1 MELAVE
7 FRRLGR
13 TELSRAVEIDRRE
26 RIDVLYDQHGSQLV
40 ARHGHWSAS
49 AWDPDGHGEHSV
61 EAKVNTLEHYV
72 DSGGIALGAFA
83 SGRLVGIG
91 VVVPHL
97 RPGIAQLAFL
107 HVSAPLRATG
117 IGSRLSEQLEQIA
130 RTAGDSD
137 MVVSA
142 TPSENTVR
150 FYLGRGFQP
159 MAEPLAELSSSSPRT
174 CTCAR
179 YFERPVTSA
188 RNRPSIKAV
197 PRTEHTSNDLR
208 CSCGRAGVDGVPYR
222 RLVVPSTASFCRA
235 VRHLL
240 TRHGSPSMAA
250 SAGCATRVPHPM
262 RAARDRLAVWSG
274 SIGVLSSR
282 R

>member
-1 MELAVE
+1 MCQREAVEPAVE

-13 TELSRAVEIDRRE
+13 TELSRVVEIDRRE

-40 ARHGHWSAS
+40 ARHGNWSAS
-49 AWDPDGHGEHSV
+49 AWDPEGHGEHSV
-61 EAKVNTLEHYV
+61 EAQVNTLEHYV
-72 DSGGIALGAFA
+72 DTGGIALGAFA

-117 IGSRLSEQLEQIA
+117 IGSCLSEQLEQIA

-159 MAEPLAELSSSSPRT
+159 MAKPLAEL
-174 CTCAR
+174 
-179 YFERPVTSA
+179 FELEPDDVHMS
-188 RNRPSIKAV
+188 K
-197 PRTEHTSNDLR
+197 
-208 CSCGRAGVDGVPYR
+208 
-222 RLVVPSTASFCRA
+222 
-235 VRHLL
+235 
-240 TRHGSPSMAA
+240 
-250 SAGCATRVPHPM
+250 
-262 RAARDRLAVWSG
+262 
-274 SIGVLSSR
+274 VL
-282 R
+282 

>member
-1 MELAVE
+1 VVEATVE
-7 FRRLGR
+7 FRGLGR
-13 TELSRAVEIDRRE
+13 GELWRVVEIDRRE
-26 RIDVLYDQHGSQLV
+26 RIDVLYDQHGTQLV
-40 ARHGHWSAS
+40 ARHGNWSAS

-61 EAKVNTLEHYV
+61 EAQVHTVEHYV
-72 DSGGIALGAFA
+72 DTGGIALGAFA

-97 RPGIAQLAFL
+97 RPRIAQLAFL

-159 MAEPLAELSSSSPRT
+159 VAEPLAELLELEP
-174 CTCAR
+174 
-179 YFERPVTSA
+179 EDV
-188 RNRPSIKAV
+188 
-197 PRTEHTSNDLR
+197 H
-208 CSCGRAGVDGVPYR
+208 
-222 RLVVPSTASFCRA
+222 
-235 VRHLL
+235 
-240 TRHGSPSMAA
+240 
-250 SAGCATRVPHPM
+250 M
-262 RAARDRLAVWSG
+262 RK
-274 SIGVLSSR
+274 VL
-282 R
+282 